1 MEEEEEETCVLEEE
15 EEETCV
21 LEEEEEETWFNTW
34 VLLGI
39 EHEAIIP
46 SFNV

>member
-1 MEEEEEETCVLEEE
+1 MEEEEEETWVLEEE
-15 EEETCV
+15 EEE
-21 LEEEEEETWFNTW
+21 TW